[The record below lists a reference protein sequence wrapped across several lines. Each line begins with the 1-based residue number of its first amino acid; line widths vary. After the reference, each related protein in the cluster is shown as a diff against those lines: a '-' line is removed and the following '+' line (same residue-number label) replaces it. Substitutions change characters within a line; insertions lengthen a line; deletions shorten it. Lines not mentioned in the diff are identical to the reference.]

1 MSLGDDGYRSGQ
13 GSGGDHGGY
22 GGYDADDHHLTRT
35 RLPEGEVDPY
45 APQRRTV
52 RPSRNLITVVAVVV
66 LLIAAIAFANR
77 GGDESS
83 SDDDSGGS
91 SAKGSSSATAPSGV
105 KPVEGK
111 NGGIPSGFA
120 HDEQGAQS
128 AAANYA
134 AVLVSADIVKPDRRH
149 EIIPKVFAG
158 DKTSELQDKF
168 DKTYSKDFLA
178 KLGLNEQGNAA
189 KGMTYVSRTMPVG
202 SKITEYSASA
212 ASVEV
217 WCTGVYGTAGVG
229 STNPVANDWFT
240 MTIALR
246 WVDGDWKVDSFSQ
259 KSGPAPVSGDKAASP
274 ADEISKAVQQYGG
287 FTYGR

>member
-13 GSGGDHGGY
+13 GSGGDGGGY

-45 APQRRTV
+45 APQRRPV
-52 RPSRNLITVVAVVV
+52 RPSRNLITIVAVVV
-66 LLIAAIAFANR
+66 LLVAAIAFANR
-77 GGDESS
+77 GGDKSS
-83 SDDDSGGS
+83 SDGDNGN
-91 SAKGSSSATAPSGV
+91 SAKGGSSATAPSGV
-105 KPVEGK
+105 KPVDGK
-111 NGGIPSGFA
+111 SGGIPSGFA

-128 AAANYA
+128 AAANF
-134 AVLVSADIVKPDRRH
+134 AVALVSADIVKPDRRH

-158 DKTSELQDKF
+158 DKVADLQSKF
-168 DKTYSKDFLA
+168 DRTYSKDFLG
-178 KLGLNEQGNAA
+178 KLGLNEQGEAA

-202 SKITEYSASA
+202 TKVTEYSSSN

-246 WVDGDWKVDSFSQ
+246 WVDGDWKADSFSQ
-259 KSGPAPVSGDKAASP
+259 KSGPAPVNGDKPASP
-274 ADEISKAVQQYGG
+274 ADEISKAVEQYGA
-287 FTYGR
+287 FTYAR